1 MTMRGPEKAALM
13 LLLLEEPEAAGLLA
27 RLEPGEVE
35 SVGRAMMSVAEATP
49 TAIDALLDEVLS
61 IARETVPVGDGPPT
75 ARDLLVRS
83 LGDERAGGIIERL
96 GEEARPPLFERLQ
109 WLEPYALA
117 SLLEGEHPQ
126 AQAFVLAQ
134 LSSARAAQV
143 LARLPASRHPDLVRR
158 VATIGAVTPHSAE
171 ALDFWLSERISA
183 ARPRQPITDHGGM
196 RRAADLINLAGIDV
210 EAALAALADVDP
222 SASTMLSETLFTFAD
237 LARLDPRGLQTL
249 VRGLDAELLVPALRG
264 APDELAERIFGSMPQ
279 RAADALRDE
288 MQSRGPVKFDVAM
301 QAQKQIAAVA
311 RQMAADGAISLP
323 GRGAGFV

>member
-1 MTMRGPEKAALM
+1 MLNGAEKTALM

-35 SVGRAMMSVAEATP
+35 TVGRAMLSVAEATP
-49 TAIDALLDEVLS
+49 ETIDCLLDEVLS

-75 ARDLLVRS
+75 TRDLLVRS

-96 GEEARPPLFERLQ
+96 GEEARPPLFERMR

-134 LSSARAAQV
+134 LPSARAAQV
-143 LARLPASRHPDLVRR
+143 LARLPIARQPDLVRR

-171 ALDFWLSERISA
+171 ALDFSLSDRITA

-196 RRAADLINLAGIDV
+196 RRAADLITLSGIDA
-210 EAALAALADVDP
+210 EAALEALSQVDP
-222 SASTMLSETLFTFAD
+222 TAASVLSETMFTFAD

-249 VRGLDAELLVPALRG
+249 VRSLDAELLVPALRA
-264 APDELAERIFGSMPQ
+264 APDELAAKLLAAMPQ
-279 RAADALRDE
+279 RAAEALKDE
-288 MQSRGPVKFDVAM
+288 MDSRGPVKLDEALN
-301 QAQKQIAAVA
+301 AQKQIAAAA
-311 RQMAADGAISLP
+311 RQLGADGTISLP
-323 GRGAGFV
+323 GKGGGFV